1 MDTDVQEVW
10 LTREQ
15 VAQRLQMPVKTVAE
29 WGRAGYG
36 PPYAVMGR
44 HCRYPLDRLLEWEQA
59 LISEQSQ
66 RGATECGATE
76 RDPYVANGAGDGDH
90 HDD

>member
-44 HCRYPLDRLLEWEQA
+44 HCRYPLDRLLDWEQA
-59 LISEQSQ
+59 RLNEQSQ
-66 RGATECGATE
+66 RNASN
-76 RDPYVANGAGDGDH
+76 RDRHIADAAGDGDH